1 MNLKEIQFPTMMH
14 IVKDIIKR
22 EEIEGDFYKCFLLPF
37 YGIAFINLAGE
48 SKNEDRKFAKD
59 KLLKAISG

>member
-1 MNLKEIQFPTMMH
+1 MMH

-22 EEIEGDFYKCFLLPF
+22 EEIEGDFYKRFLLPF
-37 YGIAFINLAGE
+37 YGIAFINLACE